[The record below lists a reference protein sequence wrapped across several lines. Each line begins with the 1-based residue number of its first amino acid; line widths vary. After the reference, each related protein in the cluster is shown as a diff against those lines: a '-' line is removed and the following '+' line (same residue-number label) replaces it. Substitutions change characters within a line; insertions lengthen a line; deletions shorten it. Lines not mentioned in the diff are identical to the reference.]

1 MLFNVKNLIR
11 ELDIKLNS
19 KLGQKSISNQKNAIE
34 KWMDKIYANA
44 VSYLTAKSFF
54 FFFRFSIFWMLNFA
68 KFLIQFNIAQF
79 SKTVNNFNFQFSL
92 TIPKVKNLWIL
103 KINLIC
109 TQISEIAN
117 WLNLEYRRLLQNF
130 EYYNR
135 LIFEWKI
142 NYSNFFCVWDLY

>member
-1 MLFNVKNLIR
+1 MLFNIKNLIR

-19 KLGQKSISNQKNAIE
+19 KLGQKSISNQKKCYRKVNGQNIRE
-34 KWMDKIYANA
+34 RRVVPNGQI
-44 VSYLTAKSFF
+44 FF

>member
-1 MLFNVKNLIR
+1 MLFNIKNLIR

-54 FFFRFSIFWMLNFA
+54 FA